1 MRLRPRVV
9 DGKTSTELRRQL
21 REEQRPLISIGGA
34 TPHHAQLA
42 EATGFKLFGLSGS
55 QASAHILGLPDA
67 GLMTMSEVVDN
78 ARRICRA
85 VSIPVLADCET
96 GFGNVLNATRAV
108 SELIDAGVAGLF
120 IEDQVFPKRCGFTKG
135 LQIVPAQE
143 AVGKLRAAI
152 AVRNELDPD
161 VVILARTDS
170 RAAVGGGLDEV
181 LRRCEAYLAAGVD
194 MLMITALQS
203 REEIRTVREAF
214 PNALIKLNISIDPP
228 LAESEFCD
236 FRISI
241 YDISISKIAQMMMFD
256 FLTRLR
262 REGIAAFN
270 DFTQSHKGH
279 PIGMF
284 GFLEL
289 TGFPKLLEIERTFL
303 DAGALAKYDESIGLY
318 DPRAD
323 KAPPAPAS
331 VPAR

>member
-9 DGKTSTELRRQL
+9 DGRTSTELRRQL

-85 VSIPVLADCET
+85 VSIPVVADCET

-152 AVRNELDPD
+152 AVRDELDPD

-170 RAAVGGGLDEV
+170 RAAVGGGVDEV

-203 REEIRTVREAF
+203 REEIRSVREAF
-214 PNALIKLNISIDPP
+214 PDALIKLNISIDPP
-228 LAESEFCD
+228 LMESEFRD

-262 REGIAAFN
+262 RDGIAAFN

-289 TGFPKLLEIERTFL
+289 TGFPKLLDIERAFL
-303 DAGALAKYDESIGLY
+303 DAGALAKYAESIGLY

-323 KAPPAPAS
+323 KAPSAPAKE
-331 VPAR
+331 PAR